1 MQPVQVT
8 WKADGTRYLLL
19 LCMWGTYLVDRS
31 FHVRRVQMRYP
42 LNTEKGHH
50 RSLPIPTMAWS
61 AASGFPSTATP
72 SPHSGMVCLL
82 RCKRPHPDKE
92 CRVMQLAAWA
102 DCSSTAPA
110 CKEGCAGGLP

>member
-42 LNTEKGHH
+42 LNAEKGHH
-50 RSLPIPTMAWS
+50 RSLPVPA
-61 AASGFPSTATP
+61 TATP
-72 SPHSGMVCLL
+72 AAAQWHGELAWSKCLHSGQYSRTAQMV
-82 RCKRPHPDKE
+82 
-92 CRVMQLAAWA
+92 A
-102 DCSSTAPA
+102 
-110 CKEGCAGGLP
+110 